1 MLDWPRSWGPS
12 TVIGGSLCFIEANN
26 KVNYFHRP
34 IKNTQKYN
42 DICLIVFILSVM
54 VSSSSSPRACIGP
67 RGCSSV
73 GGSVMCGFR
82 HSNTLFGAR
91 KYNFNDNTTYSDDEI
106 HNFDGEMRY
115 SNAEISISLAQPFI
129 SGPKDNILAP
139 KSCISPT
146 KYDHPHPNTPPD
158 ARKHNPDD
166 ETTQFDDELRH
177 SDTETRY
184 ISNRIRILIQKQYT
198 STRVT

>member
-1 MLDWPRSWGPS
+1 
-12 TVIGGSLCFIEANN
+12 
-26 KVNYFHRP
+26 
-34 IKNTQKYN
+34 
-42 DICLIVFILSVM
+42 
-54 VSSSSSPRACIGP
+54 
-67 RGCSSV
+67 
-73 GGSVMCGFR
+73 
-82 HSNTLFGAR
+82 
-91 KYNFNDNTTYSDDEI
+91 
-106 HNFDGEMRY
+106 MRY
-115 SNAEISISLAQPFI
+115 SNAEISISFAQPFI

-177 SDTETRY
+177 SDTETRH

-198 STRVT
+198 STRVIVNRERKYDLGAKILSFVPKYMTASVK